1 MSTRQQVTQNLRV
14 AVGAVAQHI
23 VSQFRDASGQVAAA
37 KTVNPPESKP
47 AKPVEPQR
55 TKEPEPQP
63 TKPTPAASP
72 APDTSAPAK
81 ANNTIE
87 APAVARPSTPDRAA
101 AFRQGV
107 SSYTVEQL
115 ARGSGCAG
123 HNGAELVSEPGPV
136 ETYKVACDDG
146 GHLEALC
153 EYRQCKV
160 TGRFRQAARRLG

>member
-1 MSTRQQVTQNLRV
+1 
-14 AVGAVAQHI
+14 VAQHI
-23 VSQFRDASGQVAAA
+23 VSQFKDASGQVAAA
-37 KTVNPPESKP
+37 KTVNTPES
-47 AKPVEPQR
+47 KPVEPQR

-63 TKPTPAASP
+63 TKTVPAASP
-72 APDTSAPAK
+72 ASATSAPAK
-81 ANNTIE
+81 ATNTIE
-87 APAVARPSTPDRAA
+87 APAVAKQSTPNRS

-123 HNGAELVSEPGPV
+123 HNGAELISEPGTV
-136 ETYKVACDDG
+136 ETYKVVCDDG

-160 TGRFRQAARRLG
+160 TGRFR